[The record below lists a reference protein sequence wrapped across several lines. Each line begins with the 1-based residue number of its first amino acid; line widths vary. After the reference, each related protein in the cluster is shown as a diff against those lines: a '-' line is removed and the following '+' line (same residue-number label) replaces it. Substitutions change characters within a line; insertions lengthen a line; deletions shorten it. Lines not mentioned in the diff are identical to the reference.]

1 MSNTTRIAKNTL
13 MLYFRQILIML
24 VSLYTVRVV
33 LETLGAEDYGIYN
46 VAAGLV
52 VLFSFLNMAMTNA
65 TLRFLNYALGRQDL
79 EQARDVYSLSLL
91 IHALI
96 AVSVI
101 ILAETAGL
109 WFFFNILNIPAGRT
123 TAALCAYQC
132 TIVTTAVNILLV
144 PWQASIIA
152 YEKMSVFAFISIFE
166 NIVKLVFVFCLL
178 VIPFDRLIVYS
189 VLTFLARIIV
199 LFIYKIYCNKRI
211 ETAHF
216 RYCKNKELFRQL
228 AGFSGWS
235 LFGGFANICR
245 TQGTNILINIFQGVM
260 VNAAMG
266 IATQVNTAVFQF
278 VGNFQTAFNPQIT
291 KSYAAKEQGYF
302 MRLIFQTS
310 KMSFFLLSF
319 FVVPLYINLD
329 FVLQIWLK
337 NVPEYTIQFTKLIL
351 VFSLVESFF
360 GPLWMS
366 IQATGNIK
374 KYQIILSCF
383 VFASLPLSLLMLWL
397 GYSPAW
403 VLIIRIILNIA
414 SLVWHIVFLHKEIG
428 LSIRQFTIN
437 VLLRSLSV
445 FCGTWAL
452 TFFVHYYIK
461 GMAGFFASCF
471 VSVLCFGLLIY
482 SIGLLDAE
490 RTAMKNMIT
499 KKITGVFN
507 AS

>member
-1 MSNTTRIAKNTL
+1 
-13 MLYFRQILIML
+13 ML

-33 LETLGAEDYGIYN
+33 LETLGLEDYGIYN
-46 VAAGLV
+46 VAAGLA

-65 TLRFLNYALGRQDL
+65 TLRFLNYALGKQDL

-91 IHALI
+91 IHAVI

-109 WFFFNILNIPAGRT
+109 WFFSNILNIPAART

-132 TIVTTAVNILLV
+132 TIAATAVNILTI
-144 PWQASIIA
+144 PYYASIIA
-152 YEKMSVFAFISIFE
+152 YEKMSVFALISIFE
-166 NIVKLVFVFCLL
+166 NILKLVFVFCLL
-178 VIPFDRLIVYS
+178 VIHFDRLIVYS
-189 VLTFLARIIV
+189 ILTFLARIIV

-216 RYCKNKELFRQL
+216 RYRKNKSLFRQI
-228 AGFSGWS
+228 ATFSGWS
-235 LFGGFANICR
+235 LFGDFANVCR
-245 TQGTNILINIFQGVM
+245 TQGTIILINIFQGVT
-260 VNAAMG
+260 VNATMG
-266 IATQVNTAVFQF
+266 IATQINNAVFQF

-291 KSYAAKEQGYF
+291 KSYAAKEHDYF

-337 NVPEYTIQFTKLIL
+337 NIPEYTIQFTRLIL
-351 VFSLVESFF
+351 VYSLTDSFF
-360 GPLWMS
+360 GPLVIS
-366 IQATGNIK
+366 IHATGNLK
-374 KYQIILSCF
+374 KYQLILSSLI
-383 VFASLPLSLLMLWL
+383 FANLPLSLLMLWL

-403 VLIIRIILNIA
+403 VLIIRIILNLA
-414 SLVWHIVFLHKEIG
+414 LLAWHIVFLHKEIG

-437 VLLRSLSV
+437 VLLRSFSV

-461 GMAGFFASCF
+461 GIAGFFASCF
-471 VSVLCFGLLIY
+471 VSVLCFGLLVY

-490 RTAMKNMIT
+490 RIAVKNMIKT
-499 KKITGVFN
+499 KVTGVFN